1 MLNTS
6 ILRVGIKHNKG
17 EKDEVF
23 VFVFDGTV
31 QSNLQYLEQIPFPFL
46 FHFLVL
52 YLPIKKSV
60 LVQCFRNTWLMDL
73 CGMNK
78 LWLPMDH

>member
-60 LVQCFRNTWLMDL
+60 LVQSVSETH
-73 CGMNK
+73 G
-78 LWLPMDH
+78 LWICVV